1 MKTFHILIA
10 LLLGSHLLCQAAP
23 PAAQEEKILEP
34 YAAKPTAE
42 PPKGWKIQ
50 LLKNSKVENKTEIA
64 PGKEINISVE
74 AYKLEP
80 IAIGNETILVLG
92 DPFYNPLLKNA
103 QEKTLGAAITKF
115 SEESQGLQKNLQLVI
130 SALEKSLGESHNG
143 LEGSEAKPSPTP
155 EAKPTP
161 AKKK

>member
-1 MKTFHILIA
+1 M
-10 LLLGSHLLCQAAP
+10 LLSHAAP
-23 PAAQEEKILEP
+23 PPAQEEKILEP
-34 YAAKPTAE
+34 YPAKPTAE

-80 IAIGNETILVLG
+80 VALDNEPFLVIN

-115 SEESQGLQKNLQLVI
+115 SEESIGLQKNLERVI
-130 SALEKSLGESHNG
+130 SILEKSLGEGN
-143 LEGSEAKPSPTP
+143 KDIPTAGTPPTQDPKYPKYPKDSKKP

-161 AKKK
+161 IKKKN